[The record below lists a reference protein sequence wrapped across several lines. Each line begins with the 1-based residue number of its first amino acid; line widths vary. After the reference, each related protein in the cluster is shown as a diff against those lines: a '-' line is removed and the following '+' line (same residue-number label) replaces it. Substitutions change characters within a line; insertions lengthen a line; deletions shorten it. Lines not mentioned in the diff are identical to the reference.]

1 MRPRDFASFAIALL
15 FGVLV
20 SVRGAGQLPLEPRGE
35 DGSGAGGPARSAQLV
50 VGSKGEVETKAEV
63 GAEAEAEAE
72 AGVEAE
78 AEGDSATAGTTAERG
93 KEKRTRSIIDSLLP
107 NTEYCT
113 EELSKLLDFSSI
125 VSSSCGVDALKKVG
139 GWLNKHKNSL
149 PYWPSVSL
157 PAPKNLIT
165 FYGCDWTICER
176 EVENQIDQKLKRLHL
191 PVKQIGNADP
201 SDTRNYS
208 NAKKAMDIQV
218 RNGNMSRG
226 ELINSIGIWWCQKA
240 LPQLI
245 TDKET
250 AYHSIFKEFNIQI
263 DQQSGEPESE
273 AETTRASGSGPG
285 SDSDQDDV
293 LAEEGRESAERAPD
307 VSVMVTKDDGSTHR
321 DIYKYPSRLVFL
333 KTALEEPMEC
343 YGIEPEK
350 DNETTK
356 DELREILDGERNRLE
371 SNLAFVLQI
380 GTTIWRSNKTFS
392 PLGKST
398 NSVQRLIGT
407 MRAYTEEIRRDLFKL
422 FPPVEAG
429 SETAPIPSH
438 EDVVILVSEICRIQ
452 SITDAISQVVIK
464 LLRRNKFSKK
474 VSEDAEHLLM
484 NWMFADMNVKK
495 SLIPVT
501 KPAVTKKSS
510 PSFIERAKRMKM
522 NASRITKFM
531 NAIADKD

>member
-1 MRPRDFASFAIALL
+1 M
-15 FGVLV
+15 LV

-35 DGSGAGGPARSAQLV
+35 DGSDGGCPARSAQLV
-50 VGSKGEVETKAEV
+50 VGSEGEVGTKAEAGSEV
-63 GAEAEAEAE
+63 E
-72 AGVEAE
+72 AGVEV
-78 AEGDSATAGTTAERG
+78 EGDSAAAGATAERG

-208 NAKKAMDIQV
+208 NAKKAMDIQI

-263 DQQSGEPESE
+263 DQQSGETESE
-273 AETTRASGSGPG
+273 AVTTGASASGPGSG

-293 LAEEGRESAERAPD
+293 MAEESRESAERAPD

-321 DIYKYPSRLVFL
+321 EIYKYPSRLVFL

-350 DNETTK
+350 DNEATK

-422 FPPVEAG
+422 FPPVETG
-429 SETAPIPSH
+429 SVTAPIPPH

-501 KPAVTKKSS
+501 KPVVTKKSS